1 MPWLE
6 ISNAGQR
13 RARGAGAFEGVCR
26 SQPGSLD
33 YMGSSSGCSIDI
45 ASSCGGLIDIASSSG
60 GLIDIASSSGGLID
74 IASSSGWP
82 IDIEPSCGS
91 SDIDMDCSRDM
102 VILSLFPSC
111 VLVWR
116 AGLP

>member
-26 SQPGSLD
+26 SQPLTGLQGSLD

-45 ASSCGGLIDIASSSG
+45 ASSC
-60 GLIDIASSSGGLID
+60 GGLID